1 MKQQSLKIFSKEETG
16 PYELPK
22 GWRWVRLG
30 DKDLFHIETGSTPKT
45 DVKEYW
51 QNGNIKWI
59 TPKDLG
65 KLTNKFIFDTERKIT
80 QDGLNSCSTTIIP
93 KGSIIISTR
102 APIGH
107 IAICD
112 DEMCFNQGCKGIV
125 IKNKNQVL
133 NDFLYYV
140 LLTKVKE
147 MDALGSGATFK
158 EISRKKLA
166 SIQIPLPPL
175 PEQKRIVARIE
186 ALFSKIDE
194 IKRLRKETNDLA
206 KTLLQSALHEV
217 FSKADE
223 KGWRWVRLGS
233 ICLVRG
239 GKRLPK
245 GDKFSAVPTPFRY
258 IRVSDFEDMSVNVN
272 TIQYVTKDVR
282 NKIKDYI
289 ITKEDVY
296 LSIAGTIG
304 KAGTVPEELDKSNL
318 TENAAR
324 LIIKNKGTLDKTYL
338 AFCLNSPYVQKII
351 ENFTKI
357 VGQPKLALFRIKE
370 IQIPLAPLPEQKRIV
385 SYLDQISEKQ
395 KILLKIYENIDNQIT
410 ELKQS
415 ILNKAFRGGLLR

>member
-22 GWRWVRLG
+22 GWKWVRLG
-30 DKDLFHIETGSTPKT
+30 DKNIAKIIMGQSPPSTTYNQDRIGLPFYQGKTDFGDLYPSPRIWCSIPNKIAESGDILISVRAPVGPVNMCREKSCIGRGLAAIRPTNQIDNFFLFYYFKYIEGTWTGRGSTF
-45 DVKEYW
+45 
-51 QNGNIKWI
+51 GAIK
-59 TPKDLG
+59 KRELEN
-65 KLTNKFIFDTERKIT
+65 L
-80 QDGLNSCSTTIIP
+80 
-93 KGSIIISTR
+93 
-102 APIGH
+102 
-107 IAICD
+107 
-112 DEMCFNQGCKGIV
+112 
-125 IKNKNQVL
+125 
-133 NDFLYYV
+133 
-140 LLTKVKE
+140 
-147 MDALGSGATFK
+147 
-158 EISRKKLA
+158 
-166 SIQIPLPPL
+166 QIPLPSL

-194 IKRLRKETNDLA
+194 IKRLRKEANDLA

-258 IRVSDFEDMSVNVN
+258 IRVSDFEDMSINVN
-272 TIQYVTKDVR
+272 TVQYVTKDVR

-324 LIIKNKGTLDKTYL
+324 LIIKNKGILDKTYL

-385 SYLDQISEKQ
+385 AYLDQISEKQ
-395 KILLKIYENIDNQIT
+395 KTLLKIYADIDNQIT

-415 ILNKAFRGGLLR
+415 ILTKAFRGELNE

>member
-1 MKQQSLKIFSKEETG
+1 MKET
-16 PYELPK
+16 YKLPE
-22 GWRWVRLG
+22 GWRWIKL
-30 DKDLFHIETGSTPKT
+30 
-45 DVKEYW
+45 
-51 QNGNIKWI
+51 GNIVDIFYGKGL
-59 TPKDLG
+59 PKDKRRDKG
-65 KLTNKFIFDTERKIT
+65 KFYAYGSNGPIYRTDQYLVDPPVLVIGR
-80 QDGLNSCSTTIIP
+80 
-93 KGSIIISTR
+93 KGSIGAIHLVNEKCW
-102 APIGH
+102 PIDTTYYLKIKGENIDIH
-107 IAICD
+107 FLFWYLKTVNFSKIAITTTKP
-112 DEMCFNQGCKGIV
+112 G
-125 IKNKNQVL
+125 L
-133 NDFLYYV
+133 NREDLKI
-140 LLTKVKE
+140 L
-147 MDALGSGATFK
+147 
-158 EISRKKLA
+158 
-166 SIQIPLPPL
+166 QIPLPFKNNTPDL
-175 PEQKRIVARIE
+175 DKQKRIVAKIE
-186 ALFSKIDE
+186 ELFKKIDK
-194 IKRLRKETNDLA
+194 IKELKNQALNQV
-206 KTLLQSALHEV
+206 KNLLTSALHKI

-223 KGWRWVRLGS
+223 KGWKWIKLGS

-272 TIQYVTKDVR
+272 TVQYITKDVR

-370 IQIPLAPLPEQKRIV
+370 IQIPLAPLDEQKRIV

-395 KILLKIYENIDNQIT
+395 KILLKIYENIDNQLT

-415 ILNKAFRGGLLR
+415 ILNKTFRGEL

>member
-22 GWRWVRLG
+22 GWRWVKLG

-107 IAICD
+107 IAICG

-194 IKRLRKETNDLA
+194 IKRLRKEANDLA
-206 KTLLQSALHEV
+206 KTLLPSALHEV

-223 KGWRWVRLGS
+223 KGWKWVRLGEILDLS
-233 ICLVRG
+233 N
-239 GKRLPK
+239 GK
-245 GDKFSAVPTPFRY
+245 S
-258 IRVSDFEDMSVNVN
+258 
-272 TIQYVTKDVR
+272 
-282 NKIKDYI
+282 
-289 ITKEDVY
+289 ITKKEMKEDGAYLVY
-296 LSIAGTIG
+296 GSNGVIG
-304 KAGTVPEELDKSNL
+304 KANKYLINKDTIVIGRVGACGVVNIAKAPAWISDNAMYVSKLSDDIDILFLYYALTHLDLS
-318 TENAAR
+318 R
-324 LIIKNKGTLDKTYL
+324 LAKIVAQPSISQEPIKE
-338 AFCLNSPYVQKII
+338 QKIPI
-351 ENFTKI
+351 PFKNR
-357 VGQPKLALFRIKE
+357 QPALD
-370 IQIPLAPLPEQKRIV
+370 EQKRIV

-395 KILLKIYENIDNQIT
+395 KTLLKIYADIDNQIT
-410 ELKQS
+410 QLKQS
-415 ILNKAFRGGLLR
+415 ILTKAFRGQLGKQNFNNDL